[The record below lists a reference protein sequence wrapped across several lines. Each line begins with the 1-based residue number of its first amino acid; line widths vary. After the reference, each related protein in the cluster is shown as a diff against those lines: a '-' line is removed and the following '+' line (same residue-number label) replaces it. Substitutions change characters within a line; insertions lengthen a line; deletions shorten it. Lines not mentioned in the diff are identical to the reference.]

1 MGCRPLT
8 PLKPKPNMNDQ
19 SQSQTEDEKPTERLG
34 VRVTPSEKRVWE
46 ASAKAEGVTVS
57 TLIRRKMG
65 QRKFDRPPAAPK
77 KQVVYAAADPALLA
91 ALAKIGANLNQL
103 SRVANMK
110 GDLPTL
116 VQLAALER
124 ALQGLRDDR

>member
-1 MGCRPLT
+1 
-8 PLKPKPNMNDQ
+8 MNDQ
-19 SQSQTEDEKPTERLG
+19 SQTQTADEKPTERLG

-77 KQVVYAAADPALLA
+77 KQLVYAAADPALLT

-103 SRVANMK
+103 ARVANMK
-110 GDLPTL
+110 GELPTL
-116 VQLAALER
+116 VQLAAIER